1 MHSTEHEPLS
11 ESRSA
16 WHVVE
21 VFVISGNANETLSL
35 DIAKTQHKIEQRSND
50 AEIQHNIDQRS
61 NDAEIPHGNVS
72 KPRFDYKRYSVLLDP
87 TTPPSLDPTN
97 LIRFTYAV
105 KLIAPS
111 AFFLQKGAIV
121 APFAPSFRFSTLFS

>member
-1 MHSTEHEPLS
+1 MLMKHSLS
-11 ESRSA
+11 
-16 WHVVE
+16 
-21 VFVISGNANETLSL
+21 LSL
-35 DIAKTQHKIEQRSND
+35 DIAKT
-50 AEIQHNIDQRS
+50 QHNIDQRS

-87 TTPPSLDPTN
+87 MTPPSLDPTN